1 MVICGIS
8 KSDSSSVE
16 LQNANGW
23 GRYTAIADMSHP
35 VESSKRRKQ
44 LDDSGDSGMMTVTK
58 RQWNKLQD
66 DDKTAG
72 RG

>member
-8 KSDSSSVE
+8 KSDSIPVE

-23 GRYTAIADMSHP
+23 GRYTMMADMSYP
-35 VESSKRRKQ
+35 VESSKKRKR
-44 LDDSGDSGMMTVTK
+44 LDDSSDSGMITVTE

>member
-8 KSDSSSVE
+8 KSDSPSVE

-23 GRYTAIADMSHP
+23 GRYTAIADMSFP

-44 LDDSGDSGMMTVTK
+44 LNDSSDSGMITVTE